1 MKISSVIKLVILFA
15 VFYYLIM
22 FINANQEAKSV
33 NFPWFGGD
41 AAVSSPMWG
50 VMGVCLAIG
59 FIASALW
66 MLGKTVVSY
75 FSPTGKLSRSM
86 KQVEEKYYYGIEAL
100 SKGDH
105 QSAGVF
111 FEEILVIDPDN
122 FRTLIK
128 FGELLRETGQHQRA
142 ISIHQQALTL
152 SQNNVKVLHELAK
165 DYKESGNAA
174 KAKEMLKRII
184 DISPKGNNAIYRQ
197 LRDMLVEEG
206 SWEQALEVHRKLI
219 PLVSHN
225 GRRRDETALLSG
237 LEYEVAMERL
247 SAGNTDSAIQM
258 FKTILGR
265 DPNFLPAHVDL
276 GEALLQQSKN
286 EEAVETWLQGYDEI
300 KSPVLL
306 VRLENYYLD
315 NDDPEKAIEI
325 YHKVIGKDEENLLPK
340 LLLGKLFYHLAM
352 MDRAMAIFE
361 EIGSEFE
368 YAPVM
373 QYFMGKIRSRKGNHE
388 SAFETLRTLVR
399 ASGLLQTEF
408 ICTSCGTTSDAY
420 QPRCSHCGS
429 WNTIRLNVQKGQ
441 SLNDMEVASRPVYA

>member
-15 VFYYLIM
+15 LFYYVIM
-22 FINANQEAKSV
+22 FINANQGAQKI

-41 AAVSSPMWG
+41 AAASTPMWG

-66 MLGKTVVSY
+66 MLGKTIVSY

-105 QSAGVF
+105 QSASVF

-142 ISIHQQALTL
+142 ISIHLQALNL
-152 SQNNVKVLHELAK
+152 SRNNVKVLHELAK

-197 LRDMLVEEG
+197 LRDVLLAEG
-206 SWEQALEVHRKLI
+206 SWEEALEVHRKLI

-225 GRRRDETALLSG
+225 GRRIEEMALLSG
-237 LEYEVAMERL
+237 LEYEVATARL
-247 SAGNTDSAIQM
+247 NGGDTNAAIQM
-258 FKTILGR
+258 FKSIIQR
-265 DPNFLPAHVDL
+265 DTAFLPAHVDL
-276 GEALLQQSKN
+276 GEALLQAGKN
-286 EEAVETWLQGYDEI
+286 DEAVETWLKGYEAI
-300 KSPVLL
+300 TSPVLL
-306 VRLENYYLD
+306 VRLEDYYLD
-315 NDDPEKAIEI
+315 NDNPEKAIEI
-325 YHKVIGKDEENLLPK
+325 YHKVIAKEEENLMPK
-340 LLLGKLFYHLAM
+340 LLLGKLFYHLSM

-361 EIGSEFE
+361 EIDSEFE
-368 YAPVM
+368 HAPVM
-373 QYFMGKIRSRKGNHE
+373 QYFMGKIQSRKGEHE
-388 SAFETLRTLVR
+388 NAFETLRTLVR
-399 ASGLLQTEF
+399 GSGLLQTEF
-408 ICTSCGTTSDAY
+408 ICTSCCTTYDAY
-420 QPRCSHCGS
+420 HPRCSKCGS

-441 SLNDMEVASRPVYA
+441 SLSDMEVASRPVYA